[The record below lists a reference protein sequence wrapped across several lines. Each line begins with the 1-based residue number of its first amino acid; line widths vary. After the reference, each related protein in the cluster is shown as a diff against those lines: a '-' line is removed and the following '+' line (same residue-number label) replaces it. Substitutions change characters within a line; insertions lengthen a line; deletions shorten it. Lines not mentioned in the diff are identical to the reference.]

1 MCDSGS
7 WSGCV
12 GAVYPV
18 SEICGDNIDNNCDG
32 QVDEGCKVRN
42 PAIITPV
49 KRVNPAQVTTAP
61 GAPAQLNVQI
71 VGAPRA
77 ITATDPQ
84 FGVQARVTNV
94 GQQTLPNVVA
104 DASSSGG
111 WKGERVLVGT
121 LEPNESRIITAA
133 YQNTLCPDQD
143 VSARAVPDGAT
154 LTVRAHSGEI
164 ADVDNTTLP
173 VQGPDLGVIAKPLG
187 DRLRAC
193 IVIDNKGRPA
203 RDKLEVELEVY
214 DQKKDDIVDLLS
226 PVRVAAGQTLL
237 TVRDYPLSEI
247 PVPKLYHVRA
257 NMYENGSL
265 FEAAYHVAETRST
278 VDLTNVNIPARPGFW
293 AMLKQL
299 FGVFA

>member
-1 MCDSGS
+1 
-7 WSGCV
+7 
-12 GAVYPV
+12 
-18 SEICGDNIDNNCDG
+18 
-32 QVDEGCKVRN
+32 
-42 PAIITPV
+42 
-49 KRVNPAQVTTAP
+49 
-61 GAPAQLNVQI
+61 
-71 VGAPRA
+71 
-77 ITATDPQ
+77 
-84 FGVQARVTNV
+84 
-94 GQQTLPNVVA
+94 
-104 DASSSGG
+104 
-111 WKGERVLVGT
+111 
-121 LEPNESRIITAA
+121 
-133 YQNTLCPDQD
+133 
-143 VSARAVPDGAT
+143 
-154 LTVRAHSGEI
+154 
-164 ADVDNTTLP
+164 VDNTTLP
-173 VQGPDLGVIAKPLG
+173 VQGPDLGVITKPLG

-214 DQKKDDIVDLLS
+214 DQKKDEIVDLLS